1 MVFFTPEVL
10 LLQKKWRN
18 LLMTP
23 TYSDCLRAIVVDEA
37 HAVKK
42 LFEMCFCAF
51 ENWRSKIF
59 GAKFRVYVIF
69 NCHCN

>member
-10 LLQKKWRN
+10 LLQKKWQN

-42 LFEMCFCAF
+42 WGETFRNVLLCF
-51 ENWRSKIF
+51 
-59 GAKFRVYVIF
+59 
-69 NCHCN
+69 